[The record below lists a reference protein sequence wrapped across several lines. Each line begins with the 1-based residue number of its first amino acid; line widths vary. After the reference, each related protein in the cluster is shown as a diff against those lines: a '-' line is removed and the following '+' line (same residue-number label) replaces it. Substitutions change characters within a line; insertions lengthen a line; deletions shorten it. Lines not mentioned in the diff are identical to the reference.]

1 MNLIEHYYL
10 FDGVLSFGVEIV
22 RPENSNMKI
31 LIRNLKSVQL
41 TIILAFICFL
51 SLGGC
56 SKYSKEIQA
65 NLTKLKKTKACS
77 GCDLSGIEL
86 ISFDLK
92 NADLSG
98 AVKPPKLGPV
108 TFRVFLL

>member
-1 MNLIEHYYL
+1 
-10 FDGVLSFGVEIV
+10 
-22 RPENSNMKI
+22 MKI
-31 LIRNLKSVQL
+31 PFRNIKFFTQI
-41 TIILAFICFL
+41 IILSIISIL

-56 SKYSKEIQA
+56 SKYSNEVQA
-65 NLTKLKKTKACS
+65 NLTKLKKTKACP

>member
-1 MNLIEHYYL
+1 M
-10 FDGVLSFGVEIV
+10 
-22 RPENSNMKI
+22 
-31 LIRNLKSVQL
+31 IRSKKHLLLPCAIITFFQRI
-41 TIILAFICFL
+41 IILACIPIL

-56 SKYSKEIQA
+56 SKYSDEVQA
-65 NLTKLKKTKACS
+65 NLTKLKTTKSCS

-98 AVKPPKLGPV
+98 AN
-108 TFRVFLL
+108 